1 MSKWNSIVLYDN
13 TKIIQCASPCI
24 DSLNIKIPS
33 VYSQTYGAIYFME
46 DFKWA
51 SSHLLPTHPKLFI
64 TA

>member
-1 MSKWNSIVLYDN
+1 MSKWNSIALYDN

-24 DSLNIKIPS
+24 DTLNIKIPS
-33 VYSQTYGAIYFME
+33 VYSQTYGAIYFIE